1 MKKKISN
8 EDAPVN
14 STGSAVPGTGSDV
27 ANWKSK
33 KKHPKGCKCDDCAC
47 KMHKRY
53 ETIVKRVKK
62 KLKGTYEIGRK
73 PDPELVIKKEGKNMD
88 WLHKLIKQGKSAEQ
102 ISRIMELDRDTV
114 EALMEKKSRTRKK
127 WKDVITRA
135 NDPDGSIEI
144 QGRMHK
150 QNARGTEVVG
160 YSLAD
165 GYFSIYDDMG
175 HFLDWESHK
184 ELRLIVV
191 EGRNYRK
198 EYDNYHAQPEQRE
211 RNAARLRARRLMVKK
226 GKAKKN
232 DKLDV
237 HHKDNNP
244 LNNDTKN
251 LSVVTQ
257 KYNRTEPRLRKEG
270 SDVAAPEIPK
280 PDSTFATM
288 PVFKVS
294 SDDFIK
300 CQHGKQKH
308 ARWNKHIDTESDY
321 GKKIHSYAKRNP
333 NKAIIVQDNKSGHMV
348 YLRKYSKI
356 KGDK

>member
-1 MKKKISN
+1 MKKKYS
-8 EDAPVN
+8 EDAPTN
-14 STGSAVPGTGSDV
+14 STGPAIPGTGSDV
-27 ANWKSK
+27 AHWK
-33 KKHPKGCKCDDCAC
+33 KKKK
-47 KMHKRY
+47 KKT
-53 ETIVKRVKK
+53 EIVRRMKK
-62 KLKGTYEIGRK
+62 KLKATYIDGRK
-73 PDPELVIKKEGKNMD
+73 PDPELVLKKEGKNMD
-88 WLHKLIKQGKSAEQ
+88 WLHKLIKQGKSAEE

-114 EALMEKKSRTRKK
+114 EALME
-127 WKDVITRA
+127 
-135 NDPDGSIEI
+135 
-144 QGRMHK
+144 
-150 QNARGTEVVG
+150 
-160 YSLAD
+160 
-165 GYFSIYDDMG
+165 
-175 HFLDWESHK
+175 
-184 ELRLIVV
+184 
-191 EGRNYRK
+191 RNYRK
-198 EYDNYHAQPEQRE
+198 EYDNYHAKPEQRE

-232 DKLDV
+232 AKLDV

-257 KYNRTEPRLRKEG
+257 KYNRPEPRLRKEDG
-270 SDVAAPEIPK
+270 DVAPIT
-280 PDSTFATM
+280 PDSTFASL